1 MAGRVLSTD
10 TAKQSIQRMQTL
22 VNGSLQ
28 EDINSL
34 DSLGQTLSDPNV
46 WDGRLAEQFRGDQ
59 WPSMKSALEQLKN
72 QLDELRAN
80 IQQINENIMTA
91 GGE

>member
-10 TAKQSIQRMQTL
+10 TAKQSIQKMQTL
-22 VNGSLQ
+22 INGALQ
-28 EDINSL
+28 EDISSL

-46 WDGRLAEQFRGDQ
+46 WDGRLAEQFRGEQ
-59 WPSMKSALEQLKN
+59 WPGMKSALDQLKN

-80 IQQINENIMTA
+80 IQQINDNIMTA

>member
-10 TAKQSIQRMQTL
+10 TAKQSIKEMQRI

-28 EDINSL
+28 ENINALSRV
-34 DSLGQTLSDPNV
+34 GQNLSDPNV
-46 WDGRLAEQFRGDQ
+46 WDGKLARRFRGDQ
-59 WPSMKSALEQLKN
+59 WPSMEKALSDLQRS
-72 QLDELRAN
+72 LDELRAN

-91 GGE
+91 GGN

>member
-10 TAKQSIQRMQTL
+10 TAKQSIQKMQTL
-22 VNGSLQ
+22 INGSLQ
-28 EDINSL
+28 ESISSL
-34 DSLGQTLSDPNV
+34 DNLGQTLSDANV
-46 WDGRLAEQFRGDQ
+46 WDGRLAEQFRGDV
-59 WPSMKSALEQLKN
+59 WPSMKSALDQLQN
-72 QLDELRAN
+72 HLDELRAN